1 MAGSK
6 SLLTEIMATRLPPGE
21 RTRCLEWSNSVSNEE
36 FDAGL
41 ACFFEIGAIQD
52 AVGEYAIEQLQ
63 ELEMHLHIK
72 IAATIEVHDRVYSY
86 RESKASE
93 GA

>member
-6 SLLTEIMATRLPPGE
+6 SLLTEVMATRLPPGE
-21 RTRCLEWSNSVSNEE
+21 RTRFKEGSDSVCNEE

-41 ACFFEIGAIQD
+41 ASFFEIGAVQD

-63 ELEMHLHIK
+63 ELEMHLQIK

-86 RESKASE
+86 RKSTASE
-93 GA
+93 GG